1 MVSIVDPIG
10 KRVIGLNPLGT
21 QAATSPPEA
30 HLRGPENYDTPRS
43 RDIFNVARRLE
54 VSRPPV
60 SPPQPPQRASLL
72 QQLLRLI
79 GYGGNNNKKKKK
91 KKEEQKQPPR
101 PEIRVMTIENFQT
114 QRHTCQYQRTYNPTH
129 RLLPEEHIAAWR
141 KKQHEREQISKN
153 NNNISSKRQFHGPI
167 PKRPEIDPLT
177 TTTIKNLSPLELEI
191 YHTIRPIGRC
201 ATFTP
206 FTSSSTRREQIMLVH
221 PTDLPHLQHIQN
233 LAREISPRDKT
244 CVVKS
249 LEGLL
254 IPQLVAVLK
263 ILLLVRPEV
272 RVTSRSGEEEE
283 GEGEGGGGGGGGG
296 GTGKVGLRRPA
307 SWEIFAGGVR
317 DSWEQVS
324 VGGGGLGGAVEVERG
339 RMENVAAAGDL
350 GGERGKSQK
359 KEKKRRIRCWWRS
372 SKDQPSP
379 PPSQQQP
386 LSIFKSFSQK
396 EFMPE
401 LTLDSSASS
410 SSSSSSSSSFQN
422 KKNPPFQ
429 PHLRGGGGDDT
440 STDDDNKEAKS
451 TPLPFVRS
459 ARAYLGRSSCLN
471 DAERVPRTL
480 FWLAGGRVSPRM
492 KAPTAG
498 ELRRRRQVERVN
510 RREVGF
516 VGTLLGVRRVCKV
529 EGDGVGGGGGE
540 IGVDGGDGNGEG
552 DGG

>member
-54 VSRPPV
+54 VSRPPL
-60 SPPQPPQRASLL
+60 SPLQPPQRPRLL
-72 QQLLRLI
+72 QRLLRLI
-79 GYGGNNNKKKKK
+79 GYGSNNNKKKN
-91 KKEEQKQPPR
+91 KEEEQPPR

-141 KKQHEREQISKN
+141 KRQHEREQISKN
-153 NNNISSKRQFHGPI
+153 NNTISSKRQFHGPI
-167 PKRPEIDPLT
+167 PKRPNIDPLT
-177 TTTIKNLSPLELEI
+177 TTTTTSTKNLSPLELEI

-206 FTSSSTRREQIMLVH
+206 FTTSSSTRREQIMLVH

-233 LAREISPRDKT
+233 LAREISPRDKS
-244 CVVKS
+244 CMVKS

-263 ILLLVRPEV
+263 ILLRTRPEV
-272 RVTSRSGEEEE
+272 RITSRSGEGEEE
-283 GEGEGGGGGGGGG
+283 GEGGGGGGGG

-324 VGGGGLGGAVEVERG
+324 VVGGLGGVEQERMG
-339 RMENVAAAGDL
+339 SFAAASGDL

-359 KEKKRRIRCWWRS
+359 KEKKRRIRGWWRS

-379 PPSQQQP
+379 PPPPQQQP

-410 SSSSSSSSSFQN
+410 SSSSSSSSPN

-429 PHLRGGGGDDT
+429 PHLRGGGGGDDA
-440 STDDDNKEAKS
+440 STNDNNKEAKS
-451 TPLPFVRS
+451 TPFPFVRS
-459 ARAYLGRSSCLN
+459 TRVYLGRSDGCLN

-516 VGTLLGVRRVCKV
+516 VGTLFGVRRVCKV

-540 IGVDGGDGNGEG
+540 IGADDGDGNGED

>member
-21 QAATSPPEA
+21 QAAISPPEA

-60 SPPQPPQRASLL
+60 SPLQPPQRPRLL

-91 KKEEQKQPPR
+91 EVDR

-141 KKQHEREQISKN
+141 KKQQEREQISKN

-177 TTTIKNLSPLELEI
+177 TTTTSTKNLSPLELEI

-206 FTSSSTRREQIMLVH
+206 FTTSTSTSSTRREQIMLVH

-244 CVVKS
+244 CMVKS

-254 IPQLVAVLK
+254 IPQLVAVLR
-263 ILLLVRPEV
+263 ILLLMRPEV
-272 RVTSRSGEEEE
+272 RVTSKSGAE
-283 GEGEGGGGGGGGG
+283 GEGEGGGGGGRGGG
-296 GTGKVGLRRPA
+296 GKIGLRRPA

-324 VGGGGLGGAVEVERG
+324 VVGSGGMERG
-339 RMENVAAAGDL
+339 RMEGVAAAAAADL
-350 GGERGKSQK
+350 GGVRG
-359 KEKKRRIRCWWRS
+359 KEKKRRIRDWWRS
-372 SKDQPSP
+372 SKDQPPPSP
-379 PPSQQQP
+379 PQQQP
-386 LSIFKSFSQK
+386 TSIFKSFSQK

-410 SSSSSSSSSFQN
+410 SSSSLSSSSSQN
-422 KKNPPFQ
+422 KKKTPFQ
-429 PHLRGGGGDDT
+429 PHLRGGGGDA
-440 STDDDNKEAKS
+440 STNKEAKS
-451 TPLPFVRS
+451 TPFPFVRS

-471 DAERVPRTL
+471 DADRVPRTL

-516 VGTLLGVRRVCKV
+516 VGTLFGVRRVCKV

-540 IGVDGGDGNGEG
+540 IGADGGNGTGEG
-552 DGG
+552 AGG

>member
-60 SPPQPPQRASLL
+60 SPPQPPQRPRLL

-79 GYGGNNNKKKKK
+79 GYGVNNKKKKK
-91 KKEEQKQPPR
+91 KKEEEKQPPR

-141 KKQHEREQISKN
+141 KRQHEREQISKN

-177 TTTIKNLSPLELEI
+177 TITTSTKNLTPLELEI

-206 FTSSSTRREQIMLVH
+206 VTPFTSTSSSSTRREQIMLVH

-233 LAREISPRDKT
+233 LAREISPRDKS
-244 CVVKS
+244 CMVKS

-263 ILLLVRPEV
+263 ILLLTRPEV
-272 RVTSRSGEEEE
+272 RITSKS
-283 GEGEGGGGGGGGG
+283 GEGEGG
-296 GTGKVGLRRPA
+296 GTGKVGLRKPA

-324 VGGGGLGGAVEVERG
+324 VGGGLGGVEQG
-339 RMENVAAAGDL
+339 GMESVVVAAAAAAGDL
-350 GGERGKSQK
+350 GGERGK
-359 KEKKRRIRCWWRS
+359 EKKRRIRDWWRS
-372 SKDQPSP
+372 SKDHP
-379 PPSQQQP
+379 PPPPPPQQQP

-410 SSSSSSSSSFQN
+410 SSSSSSSSSQN

-429 PHLRGGGGDDT
+429 PHLRGGSGGGDA
-440 STDDDNKEAKS
+440 STNKEAKS
-451 TPLPFVRS
+451 TPFPFVRS
-459 ARAYLGRSSCLN
+459 ARVYLGRSSCLN
-471 DAERVPRTL
+471 DADRVPRTL

-516 VGTLLGVRRVCKV
+516 VGTLFGVRRVWKV
-529 EGDGVGGGGGE
+529 GSDGVGGGGGE
-540 IGVDGGDGNGEG
+540 IGVDGGDGDGEG

>member
-1 MVSIVDPIG
+1 M
-10 KRVIGLNPLGT
+10 
-21 QAATSPPEA
+21 
-30 HLRGPENYDTPRS
+30 
-43 RDIFNVARRLE
+43 
-54 VSRPPV
+54 
-60 SPPQPPQRASLL
+60 
-72 QQLLRLI
+72 
-79 GYGGNNNKKKKK
+79 
-91 KKEEQKQPPR
+91 
-101 PEIRVMTIENFQT
+101 
-114 QRHTCQYQRTYNPTH
+114 
-129 RLLPEEHIAAWR
+129 
-141 KKQHEREQISKN
+141 
-153 NNNISSKRQFHGPI
+153 
-167 PKRPEIDPLT
+167 
-177 TTTIKNLSPLELEI
+177 
-191 YHTIRPIGRC
+191 
-201 ATFTP
+201 
-206 FTSSSTRREQIMLVH
+206 
-221 PTDLPHLQHIQN
+221 
-233 LAREISPRDKT
+233 
-244 CVVKS
+244 VKS

-254 IPQLVAVLK
+254 IPQLVAVLR

-272 RVTSRSGEEEE
+272 RVISRSGEEEE
-283 GEGEGGGGGGGGG
+283 EGGGIR
-296 GTGKVGLRRPA
+296 GKVGLRRPA

-324 VGGGGLGGAVEVERG
+324 VGGGGLGGVEQG
-339 RMENVAAAGDL
+339 RMGSFAVAAAGDL
-350 GGERGKSQK
+350 GGERGK
-359 KEKKRRIRCWWRS
+359 EKKRRIRFWWRS
-372 SKDQPSP
+372 SKDQPP
-379 PPSQQQP
+379 PPPQQQP

-410 SSSSSSSSSFQN
+410 SSSSSSSSQN

-429 PHLRGGGGDDT
+429 PHLRGGSGDA
-440 STDDDNKEAKS
+440 STNKQAKS
-451 TPLPFVRS
+451 TPFPFVRS

-540 IGVDGGDGNGEG
+540 IGADGGDGNGEG

>member
-10 KRVIGLNPLGT
+10 KRVIGSNPLGT

-54 VSRPPV
+54 VSRPSV
-60 SPPQPPQRASLL
+60 SPLQPPQRPRLL

-79 GYGGNNNKKKKK
+79 GYGGNNNKKKN
-91 KKEEQKQPPR
+91 KEEKQPPR

-141 KKQHEREQISKN
+141 NRQHERERISK

-167 PKRPEIDPLT
+167 PKRPNIDPLT
-177 TTTIKNLSPLELEI
+177 TITTTTKNLSPLELEI

-206 FTSSSTRREQIMLVH
+206 FTTSSSSTRREQIMLVH
-221 PTDLPHLQHIQN
+221 PTDLPPLQHIQN
-233 LAREISPRDKT
+233 LAREISPRDKS
-244 CVVKS
+244 CMVKT

-263 ILLLVRPEV
+263 ILLLTRPEV
-272 RVTSRSGEEEE
+272 RITSKSGEEEE
-283 GEGEGGGGGGGGG
+283 GGGA
-296 GTGKVGLRRPA
+296 GKVGLRRPA

-324 VGGGGLGGAVEVERG
+324 VGGGLGGAVEVERG
-339 RMENVAAAGDL
+339 MMESTTAAAAADL
-350 GGERGKSQK
+350 GGERGK
-359 KEKKRRIRCWWRS
+359 EKKRRIRDWWRS
-372 SKDQPSP
+372 SKGQP
-379 PPSQQQP
+379 PPQQQP
-386 LSIFKSFSQK
+386 TSIFKSFSQK

-410 SSSSSSSSSFQN
+410 SSSSSFSSSSSSLSSSSSQN

-429 PHLRGGGGDDT
+429 PHLRGGSGGGDA
-440 STDDDNKEAKS
+440 STNKEAKS
-451 TPLPFVRS
+451 TPFPFVRS

-492 KAPTAG
+492 KVPTAG

-540 IGVDGGDGNGEG
+540 IGVDGGNGNG

>member
-1 MVSIVDPIG
+1 MV
-10 KRVIGLNPLGT
+10 K
-21 QAATSPPEA
+21 A
-30 HLRGPENYDTPRS
+30 
-43 RDIFNVARRLE
+43 
-54 VSRPPV
+54 
-60 SPPQPPQRASLL
+60 
-72 QQLLRLI
+72 
-79 GYGGNNNKKKKK
+79 
-91 KKEEQKQPPR
+91 
-101 PEIRVMTIENFQT
+101 
-114 QRHTCQYQRTYNPTH
+114 
-129 RLLPEEHIAAWR
+129 
-141 KKQHEREQISKN
+141 
-153 NNNISSKRQFHGPI
+153 
-167 PKRPEIDPLT
+167 
-177 TTTIKNLSPLELEI
+177 
-191 YHTIRPIGRC
+191 
-201 ATFTP
+201 
-206 FTSSSTRREQIMLVH
+206 
-221 PTDLPHLQHIQN
+221 
-233 LAREISPRDKT
+233 
-244 CVVKS
+244 

-254 IPQLVAVLK
+254 IPQLVAVLR
-263 ILLLVRPEV
+263 ILLLTRPEV
-272 RVTSRSGEEEE
+272 RVTSKSGEEE
-283 GEGEGGGGGGGGG
+283 EGEGGGGGGGGG
-296 GTGKVGLRRPA
+296 RGKIGLRRPA

-324 VGGGGLGGAVEVERG
+324 VGGGLGGVEQG
-339 RMENVAAAGDL
+339 GMESVVVAAAAAGDL
-350 GGERGKSQK
+350 GGERGK
-359 KEKKRRIRCWWRS
+359 EKKRRIRDWWRR

-410 SSSSSSSSSFQN
+410 SSSSSSSSPSQN
-422 KKNPPFQ
+422 KKNPAFQ
-429 PHLRGGGGDDT
+429 PHLRGGGGDA
-440 STDDDNKEAKS
+440 STNKEAKS

-492 KAPTAG
+492 KVPTAG

>member
-1 MVSIVDPIG
+1 M
-10 KRVIGLNPLGT
+10 
-21 QAATSPPEA
+21 
-30 HLRGPENYDTPRS
+30 
-43 RDIFNVARRLE
+43 
-54 VSRPPV
+54 
-60 SPPQPPQRASLL
+60 
-72 QQLLRLI
+72 
-79 GYGGNNNKKKKK
+79 
-91 KKEEQKQPPR
+91 
-101 PEIRVMTIENFQT
+101 
-114 QRHTCQYQRTYNPTH
+114 
-129 RLLPEEHIAAWR
+129 
-141 KKQHEREQISKN
+141 
-153 NNNISSKRQFHGPI
+153 
-167 PKRPEIDPLT
+167 
-177 TTTIKNLSPLELEI
+177 
-191 YHTIRPIGRC
+191 
-201 ATFTP
+201 
-206 FTSSSTRREQIMLVH
+206 
-221 PTDLPHLQHIQN
+221 
-233 LAREISPRDKT
+233 
-244 CVVKS
+244 VKS

-263 ILLLVRPEV
+263 ILLRTRPEV
-272 RVTSRSGEEEE
+272 RITSKSAEEEE
-283 GEGEGGGGGGGGG
+283 EGEGGGGGGGGIR
-296 GTGKVGLRRPA
+296 GKVGLRRPA

-339 RMENVAAAGDL
+339 RMESTTAAAAGDL
-350 GGERGKSQK
+350 GGEKG
-359 KEKKRRIRCWWRS
+359 KEKKRRIRDWWRR
-372 SKDQPSP
+372 SKDQPP
-379 PPSQQQP
+379 PPQQP

-410 SSSSSSSSSFQN
+410 SSSSPSSSSSQN

-429 PHLRGGGGDDT
+429 PHLRGGGGDA
-440 STDDDNKEAKS
+440 STNKEAKS

-529 EGDGVGGGGGE
+529 ESDGVGGGGGE
-540 IGVDGGDGNGEG
+540 IGVDGGNGDGEG

>member
-10 KRVIGLNPLGT
+10 KRVIGSNPLGT

-60 SPPQPPQRASLL
+60 SSPQPPQRPRLL

-79 GYGGNNNKKKKK
+79 GYDGNNNKKRK
-91 KKEEQKQPPR
+91 KKEEEKQPPR

-141 KKQHEREQISKN
+141 NRQQHEREQISKN

-167 PKRPEIDPLT
+167 PKRPNIDPLT
-177 TTTIKNLSPLELEI
+177 TSTKNLTPLELEI

-206 FTSSSTRREQIMLVH
+206 FTSSTSTSSTRREQIMLVH

-233 LAREISPRDKT
+233 LAREISPRDKS
-244 CVVKS
+244 CMVKS

-254 IPQLVAVLK
+254 IPQLVAVLR

-283 GEGEGGGGGGGGG
+283 GEGGGG

-324 VGGGGLGGAVEVERG
+324 VVGGGLGGVEKG
-339 RMENVAAAGDL
+339 RMEGVVAAAAAGDL
-350 GGERGKSQK
+350 GGEKG
-359 KEKKRRIRCWWRS
+359 KEKKRRIRDWWRS

-379 PPSQQQP
+379 SPPQQQP

-401 LTLDSSASS
+401 LTLESSASS
-410 SSSSSSSSSFQN
+410 SSSSSSSSQN
-422 KKNPPFQ
+422 KTNPPFQ
-429 PHLRGGGGDDT
+429 PHLRGGSGGGDA
-440 STDDDNKEAKS
+440 SINKEAKS
-451 TPLPFVRS
+451 TPFPFVRS
-459 ARAYLGRSSCLN
+459 ARAYLGRSDRCLN
-471 DAERVPRTL
+471 DAERIPRTL

-516 VGTLLGVRRVCKV
+516 VGTLFGVRRVCKV

-540 IGVDGGDGNGEG
+540 TEADGGDGNGEG

>member
-54 VSRPPV
+54 VSRSPV
-60 SPPQPPQRASLL
+60 SPLQPPRRPSLL
-72 QQLLRLI
+72 QQLLRLM
-79 GYGGNNNKKKKK
+79 GYGVNNNNKKKN
-91 KKEEQKQPPR
+91 KEEKQPPR
-101 PEIRVMTIENFQT
+101 PEIRVMAIENFQT

-141 KKQHEREQISKN
+141 KRQQHEREQISKN

-167 PKRPEIDPLT
+167 PKRPNIDPLT
-177 TTTIKNLSPLELEI
+177 TITTTIKNLSPLELEI

-244 CVVKS
+244 CVVKA

-272 RVTSRSGEEEE
+272 RITSRSGAE
-283 GEGEGGGGGGGGG
+283 GEGEGGGGGGRGGG
-296 GTGKVGLRRPA
+296 GKIGLRKPA

-324 VGGGGLGGAVEVERG
+324 VGGGGLGGVEQE
-339 RMENVAAAGDL
+339 RMESTAAAAGDL
-350 GGERGKSQK
+350 GGERGK
-359 KEKKRRIRCWWRS
+359 EKKRRIRDWWRS

-379 PPSQQQP
+379 PPPQQQP

-410 SSSSSSSSSFQN
+410 SSSSSSSSFQN

-429 PHLRGGGGDDT
+429 PHLRGGGGGDAS
-440 STDDDNKEAKS
+440 STDDNHKEAKS

-529 EGDGVGGGGGE
+529 EGDGVGDGGGE
-540 IGVDGGDGNGEG
+540 IGADGGDGNGEG

>member
-43 RDIFNVARRLE
+43 RDIFNVARGLE

-60 SPPQPPQRASLL
+60 SPLQPPQRPSLL

-79 GYGGNNNKKKKK
+79 GYGGNNNKKKKT
-91 KKEEQKQPPR
+91 EEKQPPR

-141 KKQHEREQISKN
+141 KRQHEREQITKN

-167 PKRPEIDPLT
+167 PKRPNIDPLT
-177 TTTIKNLSPLELEI
+177 TITTTTKNLSPLELEI

-206 FTSSSTRREQIMLVH
+206 FTSTSSSSTRREQIMLVH
-221 PTDLPHLQHIQN
+221 PTDLSHLQHIQN
-233 LAREISPRDKT
+233 LVREISPRDKS
-244 CVVKS
+244 CMVKS

-254 IPQLVAVLK
+254 IPQLVAVLR
-263 ILLLVRPEV
+263 ILLLMRPEV
-272 RVTSRSGEEEE
+272 RVTSKSGEGE
-283 GEGEGGGGGGGGG
+283 GEGEGGGGG
-296 GTGKVGLRRPA
+296 GKVGLRRPA

-324 VGGGGLGGAVEVERG
+324 VVGGGLGGAVEQG
-339 RMENVAAAGDL
+339 RMESFAAAAGDL
-350 GGERGKSQK
+350 GGERGK
-359 KEKKRRIRCWWRS
+359 EKKRRIRDWWRS
-372 SKDQPSP
+372 SKDQPP
-379 PPSQQQP
+379 PQQQP

-410 SSSSSSSSSFQN
+410 SSSSSSSSFQN
-422 KKNPPFQ
+422 KKKHPFQ
-429 PHLRGGGGDDT
+429 PHLRGGSGDA
-440 STDDDNKEAKS
+440 STDDNHKEAKS
-451 TPLPFVRS
+451 TPFPFVRT
-459 ARAYLGRSSCLN
+459 ARAYLGRTSCLN

-492 KAPTAG
+492 EAPTAG

-516 VGTLLGVRRVCKV
+516 VGTLFGVRRVCKV
-529 EGDGVGGGGGE
+529 EGDGVSGGGGE

-552 DGG
+552 DEG

>member
-1 MVSIVDPIG
+1 
-10 KRVIGLNPLGT
+10 
-21 QAATSPPEA
+21 
-30 HLRGPENYDTPRS
+30 
-43 RDIFNVARRLE
+43 
-54 VSRPPV
+54 
-60 SPPQPPQRASLL
+60 
-72 QQLLRLI
+72 
-79 GYGGNNNKKKKK
+79 
-91 KKEEQKQPPR
+91 
-101 PEIRVMTIENFQT
+101 
-114 QRHTCQYQRTYNPTH
+114 
-129 RLLPEEHIAAWR
+129 
-141 KKQHEREQISKN
+141 
-153 NNNISSKRQFHGPI
+153 
-167 PKRPEIDPLT
+167 
-177 TTTIKNLSPLELEI
+177 
-191 YHTIRPIGRC
+191 
-201 ATFTP
+201 
-206 FTSSSTRREQIMLVH
+206 MLVH

-233 LAREISPRDKT
+233 LAREISPRDKS

-263 ILLLVRPEV
+263 ILLLTRPEV
-272 RVTSRSGEEEE
+272 RVTSRSGE
-283 GEGEGGGGGGGGG
+283 GEEGGGGGGGGG
-296 GTGKVGLRRPA
+296 GGAGKVGLRRPA

-324 VGGGGLGGAVEVERG
+324 VGGLGGVEQE
-339 RMENVAAAGDL
+339 RMESVAAAGDL
-350 GGERGKSQK
+350 GSERG
-359 KEKKRRIRCWWRS
+359 KEKKRRIRDWWRS
-372 SKDQPSP
+372 SKDQPP
-379 PPSQQQP
+379 PPPPPQQQP

-429 PHLRGGGGDDT
+429 PHLRGGSGDA
-440 STDDDNKEAKS
+440 STNKEAKS

-498 ELRRRRQVERVN
+498 EMRRRRQVERVN

-516 VGTLLGVRRVCKV
+516 VGTLLGVRRVWKV

>member
-1 MVSIVDPIG
+1 
-10 KRVIGLNPLGT
+10 
-21 QAATSPPEA
+21 
-30 HLRGPENYDTPRS
+30 
-43 RDIFNVARRLE
+43 
-54 VSRPPV
+54 
-60 SPPQPPQRASLL
+60 
-72 QQLLRLI
+72 
-79 GYGGNNNKKKKK
+79 
-91 KKEEQKQPPR
+91 
-101 PEIRVMTIENFQT
+101 
-114 QRHTCQYQRTYNPTH
+114 
-129 RLLPEEHIAAWR
+129 
-141 KKQHEREQISKN
+141 
-153 NNNISSKRQFHGPI
+153 
-167 PKRPEIDPLT
+167 
-177 TTTIKNLSPLELEI
+177 
-191 YHTIRPIGRC
+191 
-201 ATFTP
+201 
-206 FTSSSTRREQIMLVH
+206 MLVH

-233 LAREISPRDKT
+233 LAREISPRDKS

-263 ILLLVRPEV
+263 ILLRTRPEV
-272 RVTSRSGEEEE
+272 RITSKSGEEE
-283 GEGEGGGGGGGGG
+283 GGGA
-296 GTGKVGLRRPA
+296 GKVGLRRPA

-324 VGGGGLGGAVEVERG
+324 VVGGLGGVERG
-339 RMENVAAAGDL
+339 RMGSFAAAAAAGDL
-350 GGERGKSQK
+350 GGERGKGQRK
-359 KEKKRRIRCWWRS
+359 KEKKGRIRGWWRS

-379 PPSQQQP
+379 SPPPQQQP
-386 LSIFKSFSQK
+386 TSIFKSFSQK

-410 SSSSSSSSSFQN
+410 SSSSSSSSPN

-429 PHLRGGGGDDT
+429 PHLRGGGGGSGGEA
-440 STDDDNKEAKS
+440 STNDNNKEAKS
-451 TPLPFVRS
+451 TPFPFIRS
-459 ARAYLGRSSCLN
+459 ARVYLGRSDGCLN

-492 KAPTAG
+492 KVPTAG

-516 VGTLLGVRRVCKV
+516 VGTLFGVRRVWKV